1 MYCPCLQVL
10 TASQHVSC
18 FVLPQGLARLDE
30 LVRKMLDIVDNRV
43 VANLEAV
50 QATLLV
56 ELPADR

>member
-1 MYCPCLQVL
+1 MTRDINFSADELDIVWCVQ
-10 TASQHVSC
+10 
-18 FVLPQGLARLDE
+18 QGLARLEE

-50 QATLLV
+50 QATLLI